1 MLVSRIGSFDGLR
14 VADLF
19 AGSGALGLE
28 ALSRGASHCLFVDRD
43 AGASAAIRR
52 NVQRLDAGSQAD
64 IRQQTVETAPP
75 PPQPCHL
82 IFIDP
87 PYASGL
93 QDKVLEHVAD
103 ARWIEPGGLISI
115 ESDRLDIACPPG
127 LIVEA
132 TRRFGKAHIH
142 LFRHESPVV

>member
-1 MLVSRIGSFDGLR
+1 MLVSRIGSFDDLR

-43 AGASAAIRR
+43 AGAAAAIRR
-52 NVQRLDAGSQAD
+52 NVQALDAGSQAD
-64 IRQQTVETAPP
+64 VRQLSAETAPP
-75 PPQPCHL
+75 PPQPCHI

-87 PYASGL
+87 PYASDL
-93 QDKVLEHVAD
+93 QDKTLRHVAD
-103 ARWIEPGGLISI
+103 PRWIEPGGLVSI
-115 ESDRLDIACPPG
+115 ESDRSDVPCPPG

-132 TRRFGKAHIH
+132 ARRFGKAHIH

>member
-1 MLVSRIGSFDGLR
+1 MLVSRIGSFEGLR

-43 AGASAAIRR
+43 GDANAAIRR
-52 NVQRLDAGSQAD
+52 NLRTLNAD
-64 IRQQTVETAPP
+64 GEADVRQQLAETAPP

-93 QDKVLEHVAD
+93 QDKVLHHVAD

-115 ESDRLDIACPPG
+115 ESDRGDIACPPG
-127 LIVEA
+127 LAIEA
-132 TRRFGKAHIH
+132 ARRFGKAHIH
-142 LFRHESPVV
+142 LFRQESQVV